1 MPIERRDPVTGKP
14 TYTAGAFAIVRDDGG
29 RVLWIRRRDTGWWG
43 LPGGVI
49 EFGET
54 PADAAIRETREE
66 TGFSVDVLRLA
77 AIDWKRE
84 AADAVLVFECR
95 ITGGSATPSD
105 ETSDVRFFDVADPP
119 DAPTKTVERVR
130 GVIASPDRVLL
141 RSTS

>member
-14 TYTAGAFAIVRDDGG
+14 TYTAGAFAIVRDDAG
-29 RVLWIRRRDTGWWG
+29 RLLW
-43 LPGGVI
+43 
-49 EFGET
+49 
-54 PADAAIRETREE
+54 
-66 TGFSVDVLRLA
+66 
-77 AIDWKRE
+77 IDWKRE